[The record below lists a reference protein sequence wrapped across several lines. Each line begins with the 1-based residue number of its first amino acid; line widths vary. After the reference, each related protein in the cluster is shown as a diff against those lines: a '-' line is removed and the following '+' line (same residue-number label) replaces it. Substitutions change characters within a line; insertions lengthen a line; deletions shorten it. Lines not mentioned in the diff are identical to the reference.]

1 MRTDSVGHMDLH
13 TQVGYTVDTEIA
25 HLLID
30 NVFSHLP
37 SHLLSHLLSHTLSEC
52 QSLNLNLL
60 TTLGLESLLPF
71 VGLELNRALEVGLA
85 CK

>member
-30 NVFSHLP
+30 NDL